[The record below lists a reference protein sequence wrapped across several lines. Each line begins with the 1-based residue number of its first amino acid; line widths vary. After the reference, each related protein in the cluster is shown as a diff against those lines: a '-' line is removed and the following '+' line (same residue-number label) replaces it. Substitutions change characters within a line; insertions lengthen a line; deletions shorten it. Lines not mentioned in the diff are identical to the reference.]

1 MMNLRA
7 TGGLPFIIHNSSFIV
22 SQVGISMKKSK
33 LLLVVGLGW
42 VVVLPLV
49 AVQTSFWQVGSF
61 QDFVQGTLDGV
72 SVSKDGELKLAPET
86 RALFSPDEN
95 MALSLAGDGHNNLY
109 VGTGHECK
117 VFRVDEKGKGSL
129 VFDAPEPDV
138 F

>member
-1 MMNLRA
+1 MSYEPSRDR
-7 TGGLPFIIHNSSFIV
+7 GVSYSSFIIHHSSFIV
-22 SQVGISMKKSK
+22 SKVGISMKKSK

-42 VVVLPLV
+42 AAARPLV

-95 MALSLAGDGHNNLY
+95 IALSLAGDRH
-109 VGTGHECK
+109 
-117 VFRVDEKGKGSL
+117 
-129 VFDAPEPDV
+129 
-138 F
+138 